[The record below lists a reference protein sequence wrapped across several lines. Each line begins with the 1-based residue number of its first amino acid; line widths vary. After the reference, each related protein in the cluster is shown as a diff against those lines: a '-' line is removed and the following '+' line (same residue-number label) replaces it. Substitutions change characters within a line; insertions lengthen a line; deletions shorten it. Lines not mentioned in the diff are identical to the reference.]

1 MKLTAR
7 VEYGCVAIL
16 ELAARHESD
25 QRVPV
30 REIADRHGI
39 PSAFLLQILLQLKA
53 AGLVEST
60 RGATGGYRLTR
71 SPSEISLW
79 DILSNLEAQETLDLD
94 DDLEEQTH
102 DSLSNAVRMAWR
114 KANRQQRTIFQQT
127 KIDRLLEESR
137 RHAEPMYHI

>member
-39 PSAFLLQILLQLKA
+39 PAAFLVQILLQLKA

-71 SPSEISLW
+71 PPSEISLW
-79 DILSNLEAQETLDLD
+79 DILSNLEAQETWDLADDLD
-94 DDLEEQTH
+94 EPTH

-114 KANRQQRTIFQQT
+114 QANRQQRSLFQQI
-127 KIDRLLEESR
+127 KIDHLLEESR
-137 RHAEPMYHI
+137 KQAEPMYHI